1 MDEQVNS
8 GEGAAEAKTGWNAG
22 MAKRCYYEVLE
33 VERTAA
39 DGDLKS
45 AFRKLAMKWHP
56 DRNPG
61 DKDCEHKFK
70 EINEAYEILKDGN
83 KRAAYDRYGHAAFE
97 QGNGGGA
104 GGFGAD
110 FASTFSDI
118 FDDLFGMSGGRRRG
132 GGSRSARER
141 GADLRYNM
149 EISLEEAFAGKTAQV
164 HIPTSV
170 ACEDCSGTGAKSG
183 SKPKICPHCGGH
195 GRVRHAQG
203 FFTLERTCTG
213 CQGRGQVIENPCPAC
228 SGTGRTT
235 RERTLS
241 VNIPAGVEDGTRI
254 RITGEGEAGL
264 RGGPAGDLYIFLSLG
279 AHAFFQRDAAD
290 LHCRVPISMVAAA
303 LGGEFEVPTIDGGKT
318 RVKVPEGTQSGKRF
332 RLQGKGM
339 PVMRARQVGDMYVQ
353 VMVETPQKL
362 TKRQR
367 DLLSEFEKLSS
378 QDTQPES
385 AGFFG
390 KVKEFLSR
398 TG

>member
-1 MDEQVNS
+1 MEEQVKF
-8 GEGAAEAKTGWNAG
+8 GDDGAGATKGLNAG

-33 VERTAA
+33 VERTAG
-39 DGDLKS
+39 DGDLKA
-45 AFRKLAMKWHP
+45 AFRKAAMKWHP

-61 DKDCEHKFK
+61 DKDCEHRFK
-70 EINEAYEILKDGN
+70 EINEAYEILKDPN

-97 QGNGGGA
+97 QGSSAGA
-104 GGFGAD
+104 GFGAD

-118 FDDLFGMSGGRRRG
+118 FDDLFGMGGGRRRAG
-132 GGSRSARER
+132 DRTTRER

-164 HIPTSV
+164 RIPTSV
-170 ACEDCSGTGAKSG
+170 ACEDCSGTGAKAG
-183 SKPKICPHCGGH
+183 SKPKTCPHCGGA

-213 CQGRGQVIENPCPAC
+213 CQGRGRVIDNPCPTC
-228 SGTGRTT
+228 SGSGRVT

-254 RITGEGEAGL
+254 RIAGEGEAGL

-279 AHAFFQRDAAD
+279 SHAFFQRDGAD
-290 LHCRVPISMVAAA
+290 LHCRVPISMVVAA

-318 RVKVPEGTQSGKRF
+318 RVKVPEGTQSGRRF
-332 RLQGKGM
+332 RLAAKGM
-339 PVMRARQVGDMYVQ
+339 PVLRARQVGDMYVQ

-367 DLLSEFEKLSS
+367 DLLNEFEKLSS
-378 QDTQPES
+378 MDTQPES

-390 KVKEFLSR
+390 KVKEFLGR
-398 TG
+398 NN